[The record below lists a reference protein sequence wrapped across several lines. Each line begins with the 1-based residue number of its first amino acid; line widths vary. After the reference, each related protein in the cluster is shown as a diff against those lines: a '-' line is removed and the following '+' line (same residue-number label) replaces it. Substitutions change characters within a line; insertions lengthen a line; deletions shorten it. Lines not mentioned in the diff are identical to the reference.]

1 MLRTEVPAR
10 SGGGGPAVVQPHLVC
25 PLGMFDVLMRGASQG
40 CRKGAERFQPWCR
53 KATATSPWRVTGEAE
68 LYGLMPYGVTATPT

>member
-10 SGGGGPAVVQPHLVC
+10 SGGGGAAVVQPHLVC

-40 CRKGAERFQPWCR
+40 CRKGAERFQPWSR
-53 KATATSPWRVTGEAE
+53 GAERLLRDVAWRVTDRGGEN
-68 LYGLMPYGVTATPT
+68 PF